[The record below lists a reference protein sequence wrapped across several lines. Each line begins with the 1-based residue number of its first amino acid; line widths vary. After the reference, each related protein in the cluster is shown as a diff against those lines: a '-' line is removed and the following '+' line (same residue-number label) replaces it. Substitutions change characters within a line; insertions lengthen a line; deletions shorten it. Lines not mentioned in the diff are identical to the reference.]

1 MRQEPKSKDKY
12 RPEAPFKDM
21 FNREDSKRS
30 YLGSDR
36 VVWDFQFVL
45 ETVHK
50 GYGGLNDWRGRRRGS
65 RVEDASYPRC
75 ARCA

>member
-21 FNREDSKRS
+21 FNREDTKRS

-45 ETVHK
+45 ETVRK
-50 GYGGLNDWRGRRRGS
+50 GYGGLNDWRGRRRGQY
-65 RVEDASYPRC
+65 REEG
-75 ARCA
+75 AR